1 MDGVASGLL
10 CHWCPQLHGV
20 VLKGLEAVILRYT
33 LGEESSKYL
42 NAKSEYDAKVAQAW
56 GA

>member
-1 MDGVASGLL
+1 
-10 CHWCPQLHGV
+10 